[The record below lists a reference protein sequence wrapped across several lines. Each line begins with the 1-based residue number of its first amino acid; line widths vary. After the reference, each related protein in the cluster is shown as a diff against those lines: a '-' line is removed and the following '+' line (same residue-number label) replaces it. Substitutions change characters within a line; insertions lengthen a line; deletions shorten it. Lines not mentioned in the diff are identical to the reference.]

1 MDSAAAAL
9 RQTEGLRC
17 IPGEMLFSILLISP
31 LQTDRTSPMKK
42 RPGEIALPFDPAE
55 TARDAAVI
63 YIGHIRTPWTNR
75 SDCPR
80 RGAGN
85 QEICRIEL
93 DEPYRM
99 GLKSVE
105 GCSHLYVLYWM
116 HEAPRNLI
124 IQSPAFDERTHGVFA
139 LRSPARPNPIALS
152 VVELLG
158 IENGVLEVRGLD
170 CLDGTPL
177 IDIKP
182 YFSQTDAR
190 PEATVAWRDNAPY
203 PSHAAKD

>member
-1 MDSAAAAL
+1 
-9 RQTEGLRC
+9 
-17 IPGEMLFSILLISP
+17 
-31 LQTDRTSPMKK
+31 MKK

-55 TARDAAVI
+55 TANDATVTF
-63 YIGHIRTPWTNR
+63 IGRILTPWPTR
-75 SDCPR
+75 KECPR

-93 DEPYRM
+93 DEPYHP

-124 IQSPAFDERTHGVFA
+124 IQSPAFDQNTHGVFA

-152 VVELLG
+152 VVDLLKIDG
-158 IENGVLEVRGLD
+158 GTLEVRGLD
-170 CLDGTPL
+170 CVSGTPL
-177 IDIKP
+177 LDIKP

-190 PEATVAWRDNAPY
+190 PEAKVEWRGHAHY
-203 PSHAAKD
+203 PSRQAEELPQAQADGTHETK